1 MKRIIV
7 SLLGL
12 LIVLNSSGQWYK
24 NKYGVDRIDMLNP
37 EEFAEAQNNCRDVAL
52 AGGVTLL
59 LGAASFISGYLYLHD
74 GLGEDPGF
82 IEELIGAEAMGKG
95 LIGLGGAL
103 TIAGIVTG
111 ATGLIRLSV
120 LRSFENNYSAL
131 LSANVSPCFIYNH
144 YSGSLVPAVGL
155 KFSF

>member
-37 EEFAEAQNNCRDVAL
+37 EELTEAQNSCRDVAL
-52 AGGVTLL
+52 AGGAMLL
-59 LGAASFISGYLYLHD
+59 LGAGSLISGFLYLHD
-74 GLGEDPGF
+74 GLGEDPGV

-103 TIAGIVTG
+103 TIAGTITG

-120 LRSFENNYSAL
+120 LRSLGNNYSAL
-131 LSANVSPCFIYNH
+131 LSANISPCFFYNH

-155 KFSF
+155 RIRF